1 MTFLV
6 DEELQ
11 NYRQLWDWLVGIGFP
26 KSHSQ
31 FSNALTGG
39 TSPTTVSPTAKGTT
53 PSEKPLY
60 DEATLIIYNSK
71 NIAKVEVKFKDIFP
85 TSLSGLNYAQ
95 DATDVDYFRADATFR
110 FLYYEFETST

>member
-1 MTFLV
+1 MI
-6 DEELQ
+6 
-11 NYRQLWDWLVGIGFP
+11 NNIIII
-26 KSHSQ
+26 
-31 FSNALTGG
+31 
-39 TSPTTVSPTAKGTT
+39 
-53 PSEKPLY
+53 
-60 DEATLIIYNSK
+60 LIIYNSK